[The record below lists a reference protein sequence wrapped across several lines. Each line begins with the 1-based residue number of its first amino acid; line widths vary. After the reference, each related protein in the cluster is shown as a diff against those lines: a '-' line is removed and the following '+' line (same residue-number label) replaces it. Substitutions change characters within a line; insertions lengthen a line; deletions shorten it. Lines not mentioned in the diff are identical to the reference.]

1 MRDGENKVNLDRL
14 WADYEQ
20 TFDTWA
26 LQVRRLKT
34 LIGWSSSSAV
44 VQEAELRV
52 LAAEC
57 AYQESRDR
65 LTEGL
70 LRAEGE
76 TSSCGDVSSPCLE
89 GQDRGHRQLLSG
101 GL

>member
-1 MRDGENKVNLDRL
+1 MRDGENKLNLDRL

-20 TFDTWA
+20 AFDTWA

-34 LIGWSSSSAV
+34 LISWSSSSAV
-44 VQEAELRV
+44 VREAELRV

-70 LRAEGE
+70 LQAEGE
-76 TSSCGDVSSPCLE
+76 TSSREGAFSAGQESHFVPSGASRRPC
-89 GQDRGHRQLLSG
+89 
-101 GL
+101 